1 MIFDKIQNI
10 DNYKGLGRVYDALL
24 YLKEHNFA
32 DAKAGTYEIDCDN
45 IFYNVID
52 YTTDKNKNIAE
63 IHEKYI
69 DIQFLIKGE
78 ELMGIG
84 SMESPK
90 TLSEARPQNDI
101 WLYECDLPKFPLNV
115 NEFMVLFPSD
125 LHMPGVAK
133 NESCDCRKIVVKVKV

>member
-24 YLKEHNFA
+24 YLSEHNFN
-32 DAKAGTYEIDCDN
+32 DAKAGTYKIDGDN
-45 IFYNVID
+45 IFYNVVD
-52 YTTDKNKNIAE
+52 YTTDGSKNIAE
-63 IHEKYI
+63 IHKDYI

-90 TLSEARPQNDI
+90 TLVEERPQNDI

-125 LHMPGVAK
+125 LHAPGVAK
-133 NESCDCRKIVVKVKV
+133 NEPCKCRKIVVKVRV